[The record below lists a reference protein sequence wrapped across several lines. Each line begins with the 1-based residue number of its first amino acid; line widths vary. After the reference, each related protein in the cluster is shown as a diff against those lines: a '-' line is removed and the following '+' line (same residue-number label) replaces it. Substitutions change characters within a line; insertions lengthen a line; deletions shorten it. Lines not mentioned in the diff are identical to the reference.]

1 LQASSLFQT
10 TSNFS
15 NLKICRILQRMNEL
29 LPPQKQTPLQK
40 VQLSLTPEGL
50 TAAFLASF
58 GTHTRRAYERDL
70 RAWSEFLRVNTKEEG
85 VKELLAQSSY
95 SANALMHDYKAQ
107 MVAKGFASSYINRRL
122 ACLCSLVRLGRMVGL
137 CSFEFK
143 VSNVPVTSLRDT
155 RGPGKEGV
163 SQLLQSLVGKLDTK
177 SIRDLA
183 LLRMLYGLA
192 LRRNEVLS
200 LDFEHLEMEK
210 NAERERLKLPKLCK
224 EALEAWLLIRGK
236 EPGPLFTSLSPWK
249 LGERMSGNGLYMIV
263 EKIGKKAGVSVK
275 PHGLRHAAITE
286 ALEATNGNLRAVQKF
301 SRHKDPKMLMIYD
314 DARQDLQSQVA
325 DLVDSRT

>member
-1 LQASSLFQT
+1 
-10 TSNFS
+10 
-15 NLKICRILQRMNEL
+15 MNEL
-29 LPPQKQTPLQK
+29 LPPSKQTPLQK

-50 TAAFLASF
+50 TSAFLNGF
-58 GTHTRRAYERDL
+58 GALTRRAYERDL
-70 RAWSEFLRVNTKEEG
+70 RAWSEFLRVKTKEEG
-85 VKELLAQSSY
+85 VNELLAQSSY
-95 SANALMHDYKAQ
+95 SANALLHDYKAQ
-107 MVAKGFASSYINRRL
+107 MVASGFASSYINRRL

-137 CSFEFK
+137 CSLELEVK
-143 VSNVPVTSLRDT
+143 NVPVTSLRDT

-163 SQLLQSLVGKLDTK
+163 DQLLQSLMGKQDPK
-177 SIRDLA
+177 SIRDFA

-210 NAERERLKLPKLCK
+210 NAVWVLGKQRRERERLKLPKLCK
-224 EALEAWLLIRGK
+224 EALEGWLLIRGK

-249 LGERMSGNGLYMIV
+249 LGERMSGNGLYTIV
-263 EKIGKKAGVSVK
+263 EKIGKKAGVRVK
-275 PHGLRHAAITE
+275 PHGLRHAAITD

-301 SRHKDPKMLMIYD
+301 SRHKDPKMLMLYD